1 MRGILVIIS
10 IFFTSTTLFA
20 QWSNDPE
27 NPLIIC
33 ADPAA
38 QSEPELVFD
47 GEESY
52 YVFWLDVR
60 SGIAEIYGQRLDM
73 EGQPLW
79 EENGICFK

>member
-10 IFFTSTTLFA
+10 IFFTATSLFA